1 MDGNLRNFA
10 AEIPHQ
16 DFGLPELWGGL
27 ECTVARIGDLYVDQT
42 LLNGHQHRVE
52 DLDRFAS
59 LGLRALRYP
68 VIWERVAPHGLASA
82 DWRWTDER
90 LGRMR
95 TLGLNPIAGLLHH
108 GSGPRDTDLSQPDFP
123 QKLAAYA
130 AAVAERYPWL
140 DHYTP
145 VNEPLTTARFSGLY
159 GHWYPH
165 GRDHRLFLRLLVNQV
180 RAVRL
185 AMIAIRK
192 VNPAAKLV
200 QTDDLGRV
208 LATPHLAY
216 QADYENARRWLG
228 FDLLT
233 GRFDRHHRL
242 WHDVTEAVPEAELAE
257 LLEDPCPPDI
267 LGINH
272 YLSGERFLDER
283 VERYPG
289 VEVGGNGCDRYV
301 DVLALRVAEQGVAGL
316 ENLLQE
322 AWDRY
327 GLPVAVTEVHNGSS
341 RDEQLRWL
349 KEAWDGA
356 CRLRARGVDMRA
368 ITAWSLLGTYDWDS
382 LLTRQDGNYEP
393 GVFDISGGTPRPTA
407 LAGLVRD
414 LAQTGASDHPAL
426 DMPGWWHRD
435 TRLAWQVVSCCPST
449 LPGRMLIAANGN
461 AEPRPLLIAGGGGT
475 LAQALVRL
483 CELRGLPHQALR
495 REAMD
500 LADPGA
506 INAALEAWRPWAVIN
521 AAGFVDVDAAEDTPE
536 RCRRVNVEGAAAL
549 AQACAR
555 AGIPLVA
562 FSSPLVF
569 DGSKD
574 APYVEGDAVAPL
586 GVYGAA
592 KAEAEARML
601 AAAPDTLVIRAGAFF
616 GPWDERHLLARA
628 IREVSAGRDF
638 AAAGDVLVS
647 PSYLPDLADAAL
659 DLLMDRESGIWHL
672 AHEGS
677 ASPAALAR
685 QAVAGVGLDPG
696 RVREVPGC
704 MMGWRARRP
713 VQGVLGSAR
722 GSLMP
727 PLDRALRRFLQVL
740 RAEAGG
746 RADGAW
752 LTRYR
757 PPG

>member
-1 MDGNLRNFA
+1 MDGTPRGFA
-10 AEIPHQ
+10 ADTLHQ
-16 DFGLPELWGGL
+16 GLGTPELWGGL
-27 ECTVARIGDLYVDQT
+27 ECTVARIGEHYVDQT
-42 LLNGHQHRVE
+42 LLNGHQHRIE
-52 DLDRFAS
+52 DLDRFAG

-68 VIWERVAPHGLASA
+68 VIWERVASQGLDSA
-82 DWRWTDER
+82 NWSWTDER

-95 TLGLNPIAGLLHH
+95 SLGLRPIAGLLHH
-108 GSGPRDTDLSQPDFP
+108 GSGPRDTDLAQSDFP

-185 AMIAIRK
+185 SMLAIRK

-200 QTDDLGRV
+200 QTEDLGRV
-208 LATPHLAY
+208 LATPRMAY
-216 QADYENARRWLG
+216 QAEYENARRWLG

-242 WHDVTEAVPEAELAE
+242 WHDVADAVAEAELAE

-289 VEVGGNGCDRYV
+289 VQAGGNGRDRYV

-316 ENLLQE
+316 ENLLEE
-322 AWDRY
+322 AWNRY

-368 ITAWSLLGTYDWDS
+368 ITVWSLLGTYDWDS

-393 GVFDISGGTPRPTA
+393 GVFDISGGVPRPTA
-407 LAGLVRD
+407 LAGLVRN
-414 LAQTGASDHPAL
+414 LAETGSSDHPAL

-435 TRLAWQVVSCCPST
+435 TRLAWQAVCCCPST

-483 CELRGLPHQALR
+483 CELRGLPHRALR

-536 RCRRVNVEGAAAL
+536 LCRRGNVEGAAAL
-549 AQACAR
+549 AEACAR

-562 FSSPLVF
+562 FSSHLVF
-569 DGSKD
+569 DGNKD
-574 APYVEGDAVAPL
+574 APYLEDDAVAPL

-592 KAEAEARML
+592 KAEAEARMF

-616 GPWDERHLLARA
+616 GPWDARNLMARA
-628 IREVSAGRDF
+628 ILEVAAGRDF

-672 AHEGS
+672 AHEG
-677 ASPAALAR
+677 AATPAALAR
-685 QAVAGVGLDPG
+685 QAVASFGLDAR
-696 RVREVPGC
+696 RVREVPGRAL
-704 MMGWRARRP
+704 GWRARRP
-713 VQGVLGSAR
+713 AQGVLRSAR

-727 PLDRALRRFLQVL
+727 PLDKALGRYLQVL
-740 RAEAGG
+740 RGDGG
-746 RADGAW
+746 DLPGAW

>member
-1 MDGNLRNFA
+1 MDGTLRDLA
-10 AEIPHQ
+10 AEIAP
-16 DFGLPELWGGL
+16 GCLSRPEIWGGL
-27 ECTVARIGDLYVDQT
+27 ECTVARIGDNYIDQT
-42 LLNGHQHRVE
+42 LLNGHQHRIE
-52 DLDRFAS
+52 DLDRFAA

-68 VIWERVAPHGLASA
+68 VLWERVAPQGLATA

-95 TLGLNPIAGLLHH
+95 ALGLRPIAGLLHH
-108 GSGPRDTDLSQPDFP
+108 GSGPRDTDLAQPDFP
-123 QKLAAYA
+123 QKLARYA

-185 AMIAIRK
+185 AMIAIRR

-200 QTDDLGRV
+200 QTEDLGRV
-208 LATPHLAY
+208 LATPHMAY
-216 QADYENARRWLG
+216 QAEYENARRWLG

-242 WHDVTEAVPEAELAE
+242 WHDVTEAVPEADLEDLLA
-257 LLEDPCPPDI
+257 DPCPPDI

-289 VEVGGNGCDRYV
+289 VEIGGNGRDRYV

-316 ENLLQE
+316 ENLLEE

-327 GLPVAVTEVHNGSS
+327 GLPVAVTEIHNGSS

-407 LAGLVRD
+407 LAGLVQN
-414 LAQTGASDHPAL
+414 LAETGASDHPAL

-435 TRLAWQVVSCCPST
+435 TRLAWQAASCCPTT
-449 LPGRMLIAANGN
+449 LPGRMLVAANGN
-461 AEPRPLLIAGGGGT
+461 AQPRPLLVAGGGGA
-475 LAQALVRL
+475 LAQALLRL
-483 CELRGLPHQALR
+483 CELRGLPCLAPRRGAL
-495 REAMD
+495 D
-500 LADPGA
+500 LADPVA
-506 INAALEAWRPWAVIN
+506 IAAVLAASRPWAVVN
-521 AAGFVDVDAAEDTPE
+521 AAGFTDVDAAEDAAD
-536 RCRRVNVEGAAAL
+536 RCRRENVEGAANL
-549 AQACAR
+549 ARACAE
-555 AGIPLVA
+555 AGIPLLA
-562 FSSPLVF
+562 FSSHLVF
-569 DGSKD
+569 GGDKD
-574 APYVEGDAVAPL
+574 EPYLESDPVAPL

-592 KAEAEARML
+592 KAEAEGRIL
-601 AAAPDTLVIRAGAFF
+601 AAAPDALVIRTGSFF
-616 GPWDERHLLARA
+616 GPWDERNLMTRA
-628 IREVSAGRDF
+628 IRAVAAGRDF
-638 AAAGDVLVS
+638 EAASDVLVS
-647 PSYLPDLADAAL
+647 PGYLPDLADAAL
-659 DLLMDRESGIWHL
+659 DLLMDRETGIWHL
-672 AHEGS
+672 AHEGA
-677 ASPAALAR
+677 ASPAQLAR
-685 QAVAGVGLDPG
+685 QAVAGAGLDAG
-696 RVREVPGC
+696 RVREVPGSAL
-704 MMGWRARRP
+704 GWRARRP
-713 VQGVLGSAR
+713 AQGALRSAR
-722 GSLMP
+722 GTLMP
-727 PLDRALRRFLQVL
+727 PLDRALGRYLDVL
-740 RAEAGG
+740 RSGGGSGAGS
-746 RADGAW
+746 W